1 MRLLRV
7 QVPDFRVLKNIDL
20 SFEKDFFPQ
29 IFPIGSQNGG
39 GKSTLLQLIFILLHC
54 SGDPEKIEY
63 VVNVLHQ
70 CQLEDELEQK
80 PLAIFEILTDNRE
93 EVRLDFLICRD
104 AYIKDLLSNLDGQK
118 EDLDTINVD
127 DFKISDFEKLKGT
140 EQKIDELKDKRDKLE
155 SIQEKFTRLLRLNS
169 RTERENL
176 TQRLFDREER
186 EFLFDLLIKKPSEK
200 RIPYSNNYS
209 TGDLEIRQKYIQ
221 DELRVMSN
229 EIDSYSDD
237 YKSLLRRI
245 KVIKNILERNSLIYL
260 CQAKNQKN
268 EEIFLL
274 CKFSQAIQEE
284 FQLFMKE
291 LSSKIFLAAPS
302 TQVFIFLPKATNK
315 SLFQINQGNPD
326 SSNYYLAMA
335 DVKKKLIN
343 LFTYDFLP
351 VELLINYFI
360 MARDQDFAQAI
371 ETGEYGNNYQL
382 KRQNLNSI
390 LSDKEINLDK
400 DISGITFKFKGDTNG
415 EELYPEDLSH
425 GELKRLSIYLWL
437 KYRRIKDAIVLMD
450 EIEIALH
457 PDWQYRII
465 EDLQEWEPSNQYILA
480 THSYE
485 LCQALTPAHVK
496 EIEPKLLK

>member
-7 QVPDFRVLKNIDL
+7 QVPDFRVLKNIDI
-20 SFEKDFFPQ
+20 SFGKDFFPQ

-54 SGDPEKIEY
+54 SGLPEQIEY
-63 VVNVLHQ
+63 VVNLLHR

-93 EVRLDFLICRD
+93 KVKLDFFICRD
-104 AYIKDLLSNLDGQK
+104 AYIKELLSNLDGQ
-118 EDLDTINVD
+118 EEGWDNINIDDL
-127 DFKISDFEKLKGT
+127 KISDFKKLKD
-140 EQKIDELKDKRDKLE
+140 IDQIIDKLKDKYDKLMNLAN
-155 SIQEKFTRLLRLNS
+155 KFL
-169 RTERENL
+169 TERENL
-176 TQRLFDREER
+176 IRLDEGEDNFLLALGIFKLSRDRI
-186 EFLFDLLIKKPSEK
+186 LYLDD
-200 RIPYSNNYS
+200 YSKD
-209 TGDLEIRQKYIQ
+209 DLEVMQKT
-221 DELRVMSN
+221 LRVSLQQTNN
-229 EIDSYSDD
+229 ELGD
-237 YKSLLRRI
+237 YYYNREILFERI
-245 KVIKNILERNSLIYL
+245 EIIKNILGRNKFVYL

-274 CKFSQAIQEE
+274 CKFSQTTQEE
-284 FQLFMKE
+284 FQVFMKE

-335 DVKKKLIN
+335 DIKKKLSN

-382 KRQNLNSI
+382 IRQNLNLI

-457 PDWQYRII
+457 PDWQYKII

-496 EIEPKLLK
+496 EIEPKLFK